1 MISRDKL
8 DLCGC
13 DLFFGLHLI
22 LHGKLYLCGRDD
34 FFSVFI
40 NIFQFLIGSL
50 ELVGDAKGVPASE
63 KVKNHCFST
72 NASVYIF
79 VAAPFVVFTIMTHSL
94 LFEANKMK
102 MNELPLLLLKESIEH
117 GCTTQMTIRAK
128 LLKITM
134 PCASPLFV
142 DIENELP

>member
-34 FFSVFI
+34 FFLVFI

-63 KVKNHCFST
+63 KVKNHSSKANENFLG
-72 NASVYIF
+72 
-79 VAAPFVVFTIMTHSL
+79 VFTGSL
-94 LFEANKMK
+94 FLSLFMLKALAKN
-102 MNELPLLLLKESIEH
+102 LLL
-117 GCTTQMTIRAK
+117 
-128 LLKITM
+128 
-134 PCASPLFV
+134 
-142 DIENELP
+142 